1 MNLTIYAQK
10 ITAPPAPLIVEAA
23 KTIGFEIPVFCYHHK
38 LGPVGACRLCLVDIA
53 PGPPRPQTGCTTPVA
68 EGMVVKTQSS
78 MAVQARAEILE
89 FELVNHPL
97 DCPVCDKGGECP
109 LQDFTFRHGNPI
121 SRIAGPPL
129 HSTNPIPPSPNI
141 ALDRERCVLCYRCT
155 RYYDEIAWEQEL
167 TTDNR
172 GLRSSIP

>member
-1 MNLTIYAQK
+1 MRTRTCAARRGRWPLPDAPQTVTLTIDGFEVAVPK
-10 ITAPPAPLIVEAA
+10 GTLVVEAA
-23 KTIGFEIPVFCYHHK
+23 KRIGIEIPVFCYHHK
-38 LGPVGACRLCLVDIA
+38 LDPVGACRLCLVDFS
-53 PGPPRPQTGCTTPVA
+53 PGPPRPQTACTTPVA

-141 ALDRERCVLCYRCT
+141 A
-155 RYYDEIAWEQEL
+155 
-167 TTDNR
+167 
-172 GLRSSIP
+172 